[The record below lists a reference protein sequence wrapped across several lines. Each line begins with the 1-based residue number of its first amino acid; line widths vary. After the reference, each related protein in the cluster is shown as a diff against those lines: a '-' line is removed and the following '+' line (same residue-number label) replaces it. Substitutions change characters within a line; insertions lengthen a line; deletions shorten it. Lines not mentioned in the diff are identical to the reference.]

1 MEKGGGRGRL
11 RDGWRRRRRGKG
23 RGTEEG
29 GGLAPPAP
37 CDARSSRALPA
48 QRGGN
53 IPGPE
58 SSAARPVSAGAAGT
72 FLRLYGWVE
81 GGWSWKGLRGVSRI
95 AWKSQKV

>member
-1 MEKGGGRGRL
+1 MEKGGK
-11 RDGWRRRRRGKG
+11 DGGMAGEKGGGKGGGSREEG

-37 CDARSSRALPA
+37 CDARSSRVLPA

-58 SSAARPVSAGAAGT
+58 SSAAGSVSAGAAGT
-72 FLRLYGWVE
+72 LLCPYGWAE
-81 GGWSWKGLRGVSRI
+81 GIRSR
-95 AWKSQKV
+95 